1 MSKFDEYL
9 RMAEM
14 AAVGGVF
21 IRDKVRCNGS
31 LPFIEENPR
40 QILGK
45 ELYGKLTEKQAAAL
59 AGMYYT
65 ARRQGIPTI
74 EEEFAKELVRF
85 KLKHPKPASVSVL
98 LNATVM
104 FLDGTADNY
113 GIRFPSRSL
122 TYDMEDFAQEYAMPM
137 ARKLARIMD
146 ARIDFTKIHSIT
158 LTVSH
163 CDKPSE
169 L

>member
-1 MSKFDEYL
+1 MSKFDDYL
-9 RMAEM
+9 RRAEM
-14 AAVGGVF
+14 AAVGGDF
-21 IRDKVRCNGS
+21 IRDKVHCAGC

-45 ELYGKLTEKQAAAL
+45 ELYGKLTEKQAAAF
-59 AGMYYT
+59 AVMYDA

-74 EEEFAKELVRF
+74 EEEFAKELVKFR
-85 KLKHPKPASVSVL
+85 HRNSKPLSVSVI

-122 TYDMEDFAQEYAMPM
+122 TYGMEDFVQEYAMPM
-137 ARKLARIMD
+137 ARNLARIMD

>member
-1 MSKFDEYL
+1 MSKFEDYL

-14 AAVGGVF
+14 AAVGGEF
-21 IRDKVRCNGS
+21 IRDKVHCAGC

-45 ELYGKLTEKQAAAL
+45 ELYSKLTDKQAAAF
-59 AGMYYT
+59 AVMYDA
-65 ARRQGIPTI
+65 ARRQRIPTI
-74 EEEFAKELVRF
+74 EEEFATELVKF
-85 KLKHPKPASVSVL
+85 KLKHSKPLSVSVI

-113 GIRFPSRSL
+113 SIRFPSRSL
-122 TYDMEDFAQEYAMPM
+122 TYGMEDFAQEYAMPM
-137 ARKLARIMD
+137 ARKLARAMN
-146 ARIDFTKIHSIT
+146 AKVDFTKIHSIT
-158 LTVSH
+158 LTASH
-163 CDKPSE
+163 SDKPGE